1 MTKKG
6 AIKWID
12 EHYIKDTQFGEKRV
26 TKIVLRGI
34 DKLPTIH
41 SLTGT
46 NNSYDQPSLN
56 FDQENHTV
64 TITINSNGNLEFEL
78 HF

>member
-1 MTKKG
+1 
-6 AIKWID
+6 
-12 EHYIKDTQFGEKRV
+12 
-26 TKIVLRGI
+26 VLRGI

-41 SLTGT
+41 SLSGT

-56 FDQENHTV
+56 FDQKNHMV

>member
-1 MTKKG
+1 
-6 AIKWID
+6 
-12 EHYIKDTQFGEKRV
+12 
-26 TKIVLRGI
+26 
-34 DKLPTIH
+34 
-41 SLTGT
+41 

-56 FDQENHTV
+56 FDQKNHMV